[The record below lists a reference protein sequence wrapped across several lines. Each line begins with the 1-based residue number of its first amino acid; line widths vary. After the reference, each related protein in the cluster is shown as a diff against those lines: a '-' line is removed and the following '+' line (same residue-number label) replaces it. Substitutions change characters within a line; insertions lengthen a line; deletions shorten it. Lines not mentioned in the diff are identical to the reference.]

1 MKALHVTIY
10 GIVQG
15 VWFRAN
21 TREQAQRLGV
31 SGWVRNTPGGAVEVH
46 IQGDDGAVDAL
57 LAWCR
62 KGPSGARVEKILA
75 DEGEPEEGIRG
86 FRILY

>member
-15 VWFRAN
+15 VWFRAT

-31 SGWVRNTPGGAVEVH
+31 NGWVRNTPDGAVEAH
-46 IQGDDGAVDAL
+46 MQGDDVAVDAL

-62 KGPSGARVEKILA
+62 QGPPGARVEQVAA
-75 DEGEPEEGIRG
+75 DVVEPEECIQD

>member
-1 MKALHVTIY
+1 MKALHVTIC

-31 SGWVRNTPGGAVEVH
+31 SGWVRNTPDGAVEAHV
-46 IQGDDGAVDAL
+46 QGDDDAVDSL

-62 KGPSGARVEKILA
+62 QGPPGARVDKIKA
-75 DEGEPEEGIRG
+75 IEGGPEEDIQG

>member
-1 MKALHVTIY
+1 MKSLHVTIY

-31 SGWVRNTPGGAVEVH
+31 NGWVRNTPDGAVEARM
-46 IQGDDGAVDAL
+46 QGDDDAVDAL

-62 KGPSGARVEKILA
+62 QGPPGARVEKIKA
-75 DEGEPEEGIRG
+75 DEVELDEGIQG

>member
-1 MKALHVTIY
+1 MKSLHVTIY

-31 SGWVRNTPGGAVEVH
+31 NGWVRNTPDGAVEARM
-46 IQGDDGAVDAL
+46 QGDDDAVDAL

-62 KGPSGARVEKILA
+62 QGPPGARVEKIKA
-75 DEGEPEEGIRG
+75 DEVEPDKGIQG

>member
-1 MKALHVTIY
+1 MKALHVTIC

-31 SGWVRNTPGGAVEVH
+31 SGWVRNTPDGAVEA
-46 IQGDDGAVDAL
+46 QGQGEDDAVD
-57 LAWCR
+57 
-62 KGPSGARVEKILA
+62 
-75 DEGEPEEGIRG
+75 
-86 FRILY
+86 

>member
-15 VWFRAN
+15 VWFRAT

-31 SGWVRNTPGGAVEVH
+31 SGWVRNTPEGAVEAH
-46 IQGDDGAVDAL
+46 MQGDDGAVDAL

-62 KGPSGARVEKILA
+62 QGPPGARVKQVAA
-75 DEGEPEEGIRG
+75 DAVEPDENIQG

>member
-1 MKALHVTIY
+1 VKALHVTIH

-15 VWFRAN
+15 VWFRAT

-31 SGWVRNTPGGAVEVH
+31 AGWVRNTPDGAVEVFM
-46 IQGDDGAVDAL
+46 QGEERAVNSL
-57 LAWCR
+57 LDWCR
-62 KGPSGARVEKILA
+62 MGPPGARVDRVMY
-75 DEGEPEEGIRG
+75 DEATTEEHIQG

>member
-1 MKALHVTIY
+1 MKALHITIY

-15 VWFRAN
+15 VWFRAT

-31 SGWVRNTPGGAVEVH
+31 IGWVRNTPDGAVEALM
-46 IQGDDGAVDAL
+46 QGDDGPVDAL
-57 LAWCR
+57 LAWCSQ
-62 KGPSGARVEKILA
+62 GPPGARVEKITA
-75 DEGEPEEGIRG
+75 VEVEPDEGIQG

>member
-75 DEGEPEEGIRG
+75 DEVEPEEGIRG